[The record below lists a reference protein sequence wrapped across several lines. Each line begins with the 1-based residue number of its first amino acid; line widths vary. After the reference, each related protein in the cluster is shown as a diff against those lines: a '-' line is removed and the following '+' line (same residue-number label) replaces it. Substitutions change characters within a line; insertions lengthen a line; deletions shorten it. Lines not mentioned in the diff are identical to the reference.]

1 MVFIADQ
8 QFGNMK
14 TLLLKTF
21 LPIATTVIL
30 MTGCQHMN
38 SRTLNFNT
46 QSTAAS
52 EKWIKQNA
60 VTNVQKQALIKV
72 NQAQQRIKQL
82 DFARPDFT
90 KNVTS
95 NAALNAQIFE
105 VTKQNQVANHCAM
118 TAGISLEQI
127 TALRSLNFQSPRD
140 AQILAQYLR
149 DSPRIKLDVNAINCG
164 FN

>member
-1 MVFIADQ
+1 MVLIANQ

-21 LPIATTVIL
+21 LPIVTTVVL

-72 NQAQQRIKQL
+72 NQAQQCIKQL
-82 DFARPDFT
+82 DFT
-90 KNVTS
+90 KGE
-95 NAALNAQIFE
+95 ALNAQLFE

-127 TALRSLNFQSPRD
+127 TALRSLNFQSPRN